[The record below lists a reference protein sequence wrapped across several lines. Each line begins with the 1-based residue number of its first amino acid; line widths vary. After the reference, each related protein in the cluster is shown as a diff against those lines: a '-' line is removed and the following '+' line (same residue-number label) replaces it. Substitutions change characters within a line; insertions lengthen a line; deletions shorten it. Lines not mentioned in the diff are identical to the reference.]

1 MANDPRFEVY
11 ERMAE
16 SPTKPDAKKGRCPW
30 KADWLDAYQAHGTAT
45 SACEV
50 VGINRSTAYEA
61 RKKDPEF
68 AKAWDALESETTKLL
83 EETLYE
89 RALNGDTT
97 AAIFMLKARRPAVY
111 RESLNVKHGG
121 KVGVTVEIEEG
132 VDEAI
137 DGLLA
142 ENDRLTERLAE
153 LESARQAEVPERT
166 S

>member
-1 MANDPRFEVY
+1 MAS
-11 ERMAE
+11 AA
-16 SPTKPDAKKGRCPW
+16 TKSKPIKGRRDW
-30 KADWLDAYQAHGTAT
+30 KSKWLEAYQAHGTAKAA
-45 SACEV
+45 SEV
-50 VGINRSTAYEA
+50 VRVNESRPYEA

-68 AKAWDALESETTKLL
+68 AKAWDELECETTKLL

-89 RALNGDTT
+89 RALAGDTT

-121 KVGVTVEIEEG
+121 KVSVEVEDS
-132 VDEAI
+132 VNEAI

-153 LESARQAEVPERT
+153 LEGAKVDG
-166 S
+166 